1 MANDVF
7 VPLRAEDLTDVRVPR
22 RLLNYADL
30 VDAITHRLAK
40 NHIAETKGLNA
51 AGLGRWM
58 RLHGRFDVK
67 LRVSPTAWWSH
78 GITPLWCEYDC
89 AEGVAHVL
97 RSKLDD
103 VQVDG
108 SGKSTTV
115 RFPIGLRADVERDD
129 VIVGA
134 VEQMVRI
141 ADALKDLPATA

>member
-1 MANDVF
+1 MAPDTF
-7 VPLRAEDLTDVRVPR
+7 APLQAEELTDVRVPQ

-40 NHIAETKGLNA
+40 NHIAETKGLYA

-58 RLHGRFDVK
+58 KLHGRFEVK

-78 GITPLWCEYDC
+78 GVTPLWCEYKY
-89 AEGVAHVL
+89 AEGVAHFL
-97 RSKLDD
+97 RSGFDD

-115 RFPIGLRADVERDD
+115 LFPICLRVDVERGD
-129 VIVGA
+129 VIADA

-141 ADALKDLPATA
+141 ADALKAAPATA